1 MKTAAKS
8 AKSFKTDFFLSAAN
22 KADDKRGAAGLSA
35 KCVSPVPQK
44 PQQTNAV
51 VHMFAVAAKR
61 HRQHLR
67 SLVPEKVLS
76 AAEPT
81 VQQSSYTAPL
91 AAA

>member
-1 MKTAAKS
+1 MRES
-8 AKSFKTDFFLSAAN
+8 S
-22 KADDKRGAAGLSA
+22 
-35 KCVSPVPQK
+35 PQK
-44 PQQTNAV
+44 PQQTNSV

-67 SLVPEKVLS
+67 CLVPEKVLS

-81 VQQSSYTAPL
+81 VQQASCTNPL